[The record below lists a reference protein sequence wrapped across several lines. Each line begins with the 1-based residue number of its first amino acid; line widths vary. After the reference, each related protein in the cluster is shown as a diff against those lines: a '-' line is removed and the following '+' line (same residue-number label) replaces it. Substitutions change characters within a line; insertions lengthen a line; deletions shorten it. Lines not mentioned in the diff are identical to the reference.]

1 MPDGNY
7 KILSF
12 NSVFTHKSDVIE
24 AVILSK
30 VAGDRQVSGYCIR

>member
-12 NSVFTHKSDVIE
+12 KTVFTSKSDVTE

-30 VAGDRQVSGYCIR
+30 VAEDWQVSGYCIR